1 MSVFQTDAFLPT
13 IDPMELRT
21 PMMSAALALLA
32 TQAGAV
38 GVEPVGQS
46 RRDRV
51 ETLYADQLLFDHNGE
66 PLVSVRILKGQR
78 RIRLRAEVPL
88 ILSPGDEA
96 GSRVITPAGSTWTV
110 TLDDPHGGRTRS
122 WVVAERFGGSN
133 FDRVATARARWR
145 GMGHEVRVFESGTL
159 LALAGHTLDTRAVTI
174 GISPAAD
181 RRLAQQRASA
191 LAGASIMGRIYDEYL
206 ERPGGWIVAEER
218 SSGMMVRGRNLLSV
232 TPVRDWGV
240 TGTVEV
246 FDVNWPRHGAGAR
259 RYEGTLYFLVGTDL
273 KLMAINL
280 VAAETVLR
288 GVVPAEIFPNA
299 PREALRAQ
307 AVAARGMLLSKVG
320 VRHRGEPYQLCAEP
334 HCQAYSGAGAAT
346 PATSA
351 AVTATR
357 GEVLV
362 GPSGFTDTVYHSACG
377 GHTEAWHAM
386 WGGSHNSTMPGV
398 NDAAV
403 GGGPVNERAAARFI
417 AHPPRAWCAPS
428 AKRSK
433 VFRWV
438 EERSGRRISDAVN
451 AQTRVGAVHTIKP
464 LKRGRSGR
472 VLAVEYVGTEGRHV
486 ARGGSANRPF
496 LGGLKS
502 GLWVI
507 ERQGGAAGGEPDTW
521 VIRGGGFGHGVG
533 MCQHGAMGLADA
545 GRSYREILRHYYPNT
560 ELRKV
565 W

>member
-1 MSVFQTDAFLPT
+1 
-13 IDPMELRT
+13 MELRT
-21 PMMSAALALLA
+21 PMMSAALALIA
-32 TQAGAV
+32 AQAGAV
-38 GVEPVGQS
+38 GVEPVTAS

-51 ETLYADQLLFDHNGE
+51 ETLYADQLLFDQRGE
-66 PLVSVRILKGQR
+66 PLVTVRILKGQR

-88 ILSPGDEA
+88 VLSPGDEA
-96 GSRVITPAGSTWTV
+96 GSRLISPAGSTWSV
-110 TLDDPHGGRTRS
+110 TLEEPHRGQTRS

-133 FDRVATARARWR
+133 LDRVATARARWR
-145 GMGHEVRVFESGTL
+145 GMGHEVGVFESGTL

-174 GISPAAD
+174 GISPTAD
-181 RRLAQQRASA
+181 RRLAQQKAAS
-191 LAGASIMGRIYDEYL
+191 LAGASIMGQLYDEYL

-218 SSGMMVRGRNLLSV
+218 GSGMMVRARNLLSV
-232 TPVRDWGV
+232 TPAKDWGV

-246 FDVNWPRHGAGAR
+246 FDVEWPRHGRGAR
-259 RYEGTLYFLVGTDL
+259 RYEGSLYFLVGTDL
-273 KLMAINL
+273 RLMAVNL
-280 VAAETVLR
+280 VPAETVLR
-288 GVVPAEIFPNA
+288 GVVPSEIFPNA
-299 PREALRAQ
+299 PREALKAQ

-334 HCQAYSGAGAAT
+334 HCQAYTGAGSAT
-346 PATSA
+346 PVTSA
-351 AVTATR
+351 AVQATR

-386 WGGSHNSTMPGV
+386 WGGSHDATMPGV
-398 NDAAV
+398 NDAEI
-403 GGGPVNERAAARFI
+403 GGGPVNERAAARYI
-417 AHPPRAWCAPS
+417 THPPRSWCAPS

-438 EERSGRRISDAVN
+438 EERSGQKISAAVN
-451 AQTRVGAVHTIKP
+451 ARERVGPVHTIRP

-472 VLAVEYVGTEGRHV
+472 VLAVEYVGTAGRHV
-486 ARGGSANRPF
+486 ARGATLNRRL

-507 ERQGGAAGGEPDTW
+507 ERRGGAPGGEPASW

-533 MCQHGAMGLADA
+533 MCQHGAMGLAQA

-560 ELRKV
+560 ELTKV